1 MSQGIGE
8 DERDDKVGKENG
20 KANGGDDGPRFRLGF
35 QILAEKER
43 LDEIRGNERQNT
55 ENEERLQGNVSAEIH
70 KSARIIP
77 KAIACNGEKRPSA
90 NVFDH
95 ARDQHRPEKDERGIL
110 VELMKYQIQNDY
122 AETIER

>member
-1 MSQGIGE
+1 MPQGIGE

-20 KANGGDDGPRFRLGF
+20 KTDNGDDGSCFRLGF

-43 LDEIRGNERQNT
+43 LDEIRGNERQNA

-77 KAIACNGEKRPSA
+77 KAIACKGEKCPSA

>member
-1 MSQGIGE
+1 MPQGIGE

-43 LDEIRGNERQNT
+43 LDEIRGNERQNA

-70 KSARIIP
+70 ESARIIP
-77 KAIACNGEKRPSA
+77 KAIACKGEKCPSA
-90 NVFDH
+90 NVFND
-95 ARDQHRPEKDERGIL
+95 ARYEDRPEKDERGIF
-110 VELMKYQIQNDY
+110 VELMKYQI
-122 AETIER
+122 